1 MYQLPDKPKEEN
13 LDFLIS
19 YYERLRELYN
29 YEFGWSSMNARVI
42 AESFIYK
49 FKDIIPGNQKD
60 SIYGLYACDHR
71 SGGRVCQSCFCYW
84 YLLGKLWACHDYL
97 EGEDQ

>member
-1 MYQLPDKPKEEN
+1 MYQLPDKPKEKN

-19 YYERLRELYN
+19 YYGQLRDLYN
-29 YEFGWSSMNARVI
+29 YEKVWDSMEACGK
-42 AESFIYK
+42 AESFDYQLKNILPDLE
-49 FKDIIPGNQKD
+49 KDKET
-60 SIYGLYACDHR
+60 Y
-71 SGGRVCQSCFCYW
+71 F

>member
-1 MYQLPDKPKEEN
+1 MYQLPDKPKEKN

-29 YEFGWSSMNARVI
+29 YEFGWSSMDARVI

-49 FKDIIPGNQKD
+49 SGNQKD
-60 SIYGLYACDHR
+60 S
-71 SGGRVCQSCFCYW
+71 CYW